1 MFEGLIVTEREMK
14 YATLDTESLAYS
26 YPLKNIQ
33 IKTFYTWAVLRI
45 FLIDGWEGS
54 RN

>member
-1 MFEGLIVTEREMK
+1 MLTQILSGEKRSIMFEGLIVTEREMK

-33 IKTFYTWAVLRI
+33 IKTFYT
-45 FLIDGWEGS
+45 
-54 RN
+54 